1 MRSSE
6 DNFKIPIAFTSKKK
20 RIGRFEDLPQFKW
33 TDIGRQDVIGQGSFG
48 AVFVTEYTRRK
59 DGDSA
64 RKGETVVVKKLLGS
78 SLDFIDAFAKEARLL
93 YDLKHDNIVGFKAVC
108 HDPVALMLE
117 YVYFDLSVFGG
128 EGQVSSLKDFMACLD
143 THNCEGIEGS
153 FMTKIAS
160 DIAAGL
166 LYLHERGIAHRD
178 LKPANVLVSNH
189 HYREEEDRDKLA
201 YAWSHQ
207 PVVCKLTDFGESRSL
222 FLQTRSVCQSR
233 TLDIDRG
240 TVPFMAPEILIGGD
254 ISRGGATVEDLL
266 RVDMW
271 AYGML
276 LFNLLNPCLHHPF
289 QEVLKKED
297 NGDTKEKIIRFHR
310 KGERLKQTQ
319 KYAKRCQLEWRNV
332 WNVYEAC
339 TVVQP
344 CGRPD
349 ATNAL
354 RLLHQGTRVGC
365 LQGSILQERYE
376 FLI

>member
-1 MRSSE
+1 M
-6 DNFKIPIAFTSKKK
+6 
-20 RIGRFEDLPQFKW
+20 
-33 TDIGRQDVIGQGSFG
+33 IGQGSFG
-48 AVFVTEYTRRK
+48 AVFVTQYNGRK
-59 DGDSA
+59 DEDSPGI
-64 RKGETVVVKKLLGS
+64 GETVVVKKLLGS
-78 SLDFIDAFAKEARLL
+78 SLDFVDAFAKEARLL
-93 YDLKHDNIVGFKAVC
+93 YDLTHENIVSFKAVC

-240 TVPFMAPEILIGGD
+240 TVPFTFA
-254 ISRGGATVEDLL
+254 RL
-266 RVDMW
+266 R
-271 AYGML
+271 
-276 LFNLLNPCLHHPF
+276 
-289 QEVLKKED
+289 
-297 NGDTKEKIIRFHR
+297 
-310 KGERLKQTQ
+310 
-319 KYAKRCQLEWRNV
+319 
-332 WNVYEAC
+332 
-339 TVVQP
+339 
-344 CGRPD
+344 
-349 ATNAL
+349 
-354 RLLHQGTRVGC
+354 
-365 LQGSILQERYE
+365 
-376 FLI
+376 